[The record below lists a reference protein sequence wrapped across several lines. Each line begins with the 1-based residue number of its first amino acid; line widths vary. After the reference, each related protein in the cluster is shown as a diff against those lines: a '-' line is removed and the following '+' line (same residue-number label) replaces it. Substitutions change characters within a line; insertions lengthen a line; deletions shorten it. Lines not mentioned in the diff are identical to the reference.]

1 MKVIRKQSNS
11 KMCYICGMDNPFGL
25 KAPFYEME
33 NQTVVSLFRYQDIHQ
48 SYPERVH
55 GGLITALLD
64 EIAGRAIWIVEPNT
78 WAVTGDIRVKFRKVV
93 PYDTDLKAIGKVTRN
108 TRRIFFAVAKLYDM
122 NNELLAEAE
131 VTYFKLPLDK
141 IATANTHE
149 DVNVIVLD
157 DVKEIDN
164 LPEVE

>member
-33 NQTVVSLFRYQDIHQ
+33 NQTVVSLFRYQEMHQ

-93 PYDTDLKAIGKVTRN
+93 PYDTDLKAIGKVTKN
-108 TRRIFFAVAKLYDM
+108 TRRIFFAVAKLYNMD
-122 NNELLAEAE
+122 NELLAEAE

-141 IATANTHE
+141 IATANAHE
-149 DVNVIVLD
+149 DVNVIVPD
-157 DVKEIDN
+157 DVEEINN

>member
-11 KMCYICGMDNPFGL
+11 KMCYICGIDNPFGL

-33 NQTVVSLFRYQDIHQ
+33 NQMVVSLFHYQDIHQ

-64 EIAGRAIWIVEPNT
+64 EIAGRAIWILEPNT

-108 TRRIFFAVAKLYDM
+108 TRRIFFAVAKLYNMD
-122 NNELLAEAE
+122 NELLAEAE

-149 DVNVIVLD
+149 DVNVNVPD
-157 DVKEIDN
+157 DVEEINN

>member
-1 MKVIRKQSNS
+1 
-11 KMCYICGMDNPFGL
+11 MDNPFGL

-33 NQTVVSLFRYQDIHQ
+33 NQTVVSLFRYQEMHQ

-93 PYDTDLKAIGKVTRN
+93 PYDTDLKAIGKVTKN
-108 TRRIFFAVAKLYDM
+108 TRRIFFAVAKLYNMD
-122 NNELLAEAE
+122 NELLAEAE

-149 DVNVIVLD
+149 DVNVIVPD
-157 DVKEIDN
+157 DVEEINN

>member
-78 WAVTGDIRVKFRKVV
+78 WAVTGDIRVKFRKAV
-93 PYDTDLKAIGKVTRN
+93 PYDTDLKAIGKVTKN

-149 DVNVIVLD
+149 DVNVVVPD

>member
-33 NQTVVSLFRYQDIHQ
+33 NQTVVSLFRYQEMHQ

-93 PYDTDLKAIGKVTRN
+93 PYDTDLKAIGKVTKN
-108 TRRIFFAVAKLYDM
+108 TRRIFFAVAKLYNMD
-122 NNELLAEAE
+122 NELLAEAE

-149 DVNVIVLD
+149 DVNVIVPD
-157 DVKEIDN
+157 DVEEINN

>member
-33 NQTVVSLFRYQDIHQ
+33 NQTVVSLFRYQEMHQ

-93 PYDTDLKAIGKVTRN
+93 PYDTDLKAIGKVTKN
-108 TRRIFFAVAKLYDM
+108 TRRIFFAVAKLYNMD
-122 NNELLAEAE
+122 NELLAEAE

-149 DVNVIVLD
+149 DVNVIVPD
-157 DVKEIDN
+157 DVKEINN